1 MNINLFSRQILF
13 ENFLSLES
21 LLHMISYSP
30 HVLGGSASSEE
41 HMGWDRNKRH
51 QLLTVLLNGFVPN
64 TQNVSTRAEKTLI
77 AEKLPSSR

>member
-13 ENFLSLES
+13 DNFLSLES

-51 QLLTVLLNGFVPN
+51 QLFTVLLNGFAPSA
-64 TQNVSTRAEKTLI
+64 QNVSMQVGKTLTV
-77 AEKLPSSR
+77 E